1 METNN
6 PPNAGIFDKKPA
18 VRNNRRFP
26 KRKSYKKAVGSTS
39 TSEDDIK
46 AFKCLYACFFLI
58 FVATALKDMF
68 DNQNA
73 E

>member
-6 PPNAGIFDKKPA
+6 PPNAKGFEKKPA

-26 KRKSYKKAVGSTS
+26 KRKSDKKPVDFNSMS
-39 TSEDDIK
+39 KDEIK
-46 AFKCLYACFFLI
+46 AFKCFYACIFLL
-58 FVATALKDMF
+58 FVATSLKDMF
-68 DNQNA
+68 DNSNA

>member
-6 PPNAGIFDKKPA
+6 PPNVKGFEKKPA
-18 VRNNRRFP
+18 VKNNHRFP
-26 KRKSYKKAVGSTS
+26 KRKSDKKPVNFNPMNKD
-39 TSEDDIK
+39 EIK
-46 AFKCLYACFFLI
+46 AFKCFYACIFLLL
-58 FVATALKDMF
+58 VATALKDMF

>member
-6 PPNAGIFDKKPA
+6 PPNVKGFEKKPA
-18 VRNNRRFP
+18 VRKNRRFP
-26 KRKSYKKAVGSTS
+26 KRKYDKKPVDLNSMS
-39 TSEDDIK
+39 KDEIK
-46 AFKCLYACFFLI
+46 AFKCFSACLFLI
-58 FVATALKDMF
+58 FVSTALKDMF

>member
-6 PPNAGIFDKKPA
+6 PPNEKGFEKKPA

-26 KRKSYKKAVGSTS
+26 KRKSDKKPIDLNSMNKN
-39 TSEDDIK
+39 EIK
-46 AFKCLYACFFLI
+46 AFKCFSVCLFLI
-58 FVATALKDMF
+58 SVSTVLNDMF
-68 DNQNA
+68 DNSNA

>member
-6 PPNAGIFDKKPA
+6 PPNVKGFEKKPA
-18 VRNNRRFP
+18 VRNNRRFS
-26 KRKSYKKAVGSTS
+26 KRKPDKKLVDFNSMNKD
-39 TSEDDIK
+39 EIK
-46 AFKCLYACFFLI
+46 AFKCFYACIFLL

>member
-6 PPNAGIFDKKPA
+6 PPNEKGFEKKPA

-26 KRKSYKKAVGSTS
+26 KRKSDKKPVDFNSMNKN
-39 TSEDDIK
+39 EIK
-46 AFKCLYACFFLI
+46 GFSVCLFLI
-58 FVATALKDMF
+58 SVSTALKDMF
-68 DNQNA
+68 DNSNA

>member
-6 PPNAGIFDKKPA
+6 PPNVKGFEKKPA
-18 VRNNRRFP
+18 IKNNRRFP
-26 KRKSYKKAVGSTS
+26 KRKSDKKPVDFNSMNKD
-39 TSEDDIK
+39 EIK
-46 AFKCLYACFFLI
+46 AFKCFYACIFLL

>member
-6 PPNAGIFDKKPA
+6 PPNAGSFDKKPA

-26 KRKSYKKAVGSTS
+26 KRKCDKKPINFNSMS
-39 TSEDDIK
+39 KDEIK
-46 AFKCLYACFFLI
+46 AFKCFSVCLFLI
-58 FVATALKDMF
+58 HVSTALKDMF
-68 DNQNA
+68 DNSNA